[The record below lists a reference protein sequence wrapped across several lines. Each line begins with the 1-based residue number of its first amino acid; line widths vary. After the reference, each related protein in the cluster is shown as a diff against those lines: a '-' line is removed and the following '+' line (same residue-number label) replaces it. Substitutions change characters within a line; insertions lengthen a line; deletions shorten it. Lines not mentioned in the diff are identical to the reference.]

1 MEASTHHHMPEKA
14 GGGWFTFAGVMFV
27 ISGASNLLWGFA
39 ALDRKQYLPE
49 DGLLFSTLDLW
60 GWISIIWGAAAL
72 LGAWLL
78 LNQMRSA
85 VVYGV
90 SMATLSAIFWLFAM
104 PVLPIWSLAIIAID
118 VLIVF
123 GLVSSAEGENHSS

>member
-1 MEASTHHHMPEKA
+1 MEASTHHHMEERV
-14 GGGWFTFAGVMFV
+14 GGGWFTFAGVMFI

-39 ALDRKQYLPE
+39 ALDSKSYLTE
-49 DGLLFSTLDLW
+49 GGLLFSSLNFW
-60 GWISIIWGAAAL
+60 GWVSIIWGCLAL
-72 LGAWLL
+72 VGSWLL
-78 LNQMRSA
+78 LSRASSA

-90 SMATLSAIFWLFAM
+90 SMATVSAIFWLFAL

-123 GLVSSAEGENHSS
+123 GLISDAETNGNHG